1 MLNIYINVFLLLF
14 VLIAVPS
21 FLILKFFKTNNNN
34 KYVILKAMLIVIIT
48 ILATYKSYSDF
59 SVMKEGYQKL
69 ISLKIDD
76 IEYVRVQ
83 KTTKDNRSVPVLDKR
98 LNRDEILTFI
108 VFIKDNNGGYWT
120 EKYLKNTWEFWI
132 YLKGNEKIL
141 MKIDEN
147 NKIIFEPRYK
157 NKSVGFYRNDNL
169 KILLDELEKWY
180 GFSNISKLAT
190 TNSLGIFFL
199 EID

>member
-1 MLNIYINVFLLLF
+1 MTNIYIYSFLLMF
-14 VLIAVPS
+14 VLIAAPS
-21 FLILKFFKTNNNN
+21 FLILKFFKTNNNY
-34 KYVILKAMLIVIIT
+34 KYIILKVMLLVIVIA
-48 ILATYKSYSDF
+48 LATYKSYSDF

-98 LNRDEILTFI
+98 LNRDEIMTFM
-108 VFIKDNNGGYWT
+108 VFIKDNNGCWT
-120 EKYLKNTWEFWI
+120 EKYLKNTWKFWI
-132 YLKGNEKIL
+132 YLKGNEEIL

-157 NKSVGFYRNDNL
+157 SKSVGFYRNDNL
-169 KILLDELEKWY
+169 KILLDELEK
-180 GFSNISKLAT
+180 
-190 TNSLGIFFL
+190 
-199 EID
+199 

>member
-1 MLNIYINVFLLLF
+1 MINIYINVFLLLF

-34 KYVILKAMLIVIIT
+34 KYVILKATLIVIIT

-76 IEYVRVQ
+76 IEYIRVQ
-83 KTTKDNRSVPVLDKR
+83 KTTRDNRSVPVLDKR

-108 VFIKDNNGGYWT
+108 VFIKDNNGYWT
-120 EKYLKNTWEFWI
+120 EKYLKNTWKFWI
-132 YLKGNEKIL
+132 YLKENEEIL
-141 MKIDEN
+141 IEIDEN

-157 NKSVGFYRNDNL
+157 SKSIGFYRNDNL
-169 KILLDELEKWY
+169 KILLDELEK
-180 GFSNISKLAT
+180 
-190 TNSLGIFFL
+190 
-199 EID
+199 